1 MTKLYGKIFNIAAG
15 KLKPID
21 IPFKKYCL
29 LNMDLM
35 YSFDSADIKQ
45 TIGTTDDAVSNAI
58 KLKPIEIY
66 SRYDVFKFM
75 GSTRLFFDMVCAY
88 RFLEHVSR
96 DQITYFIY
104 LISTCTK
111 PGALIDIIVPNYLRL
126 ADIILTEKVIG
137 NSNFEAENILL
148 TTELLNEK
156 DDPHCSIWTPE
167 RLKYFW
173 ELEGRFKVVDI
184 DPCFDFDGRDIYLRM
199 RGERI

>member
-1 MTKLYGKIFNIAAG
+1 MSELYGKVFNIAAG
-15 KLKPID
+15 KLKPVD
-21 IPFKKYCL
+21 IPFKNYCL
-29 LNMDLM
+29 LNMDLR
-35 YSFDSADIKQ
+35 YQINSSDVKQ
-45 TIGTTDDAVSNAI
+45 TIGETGDAVKTAR
-58 KLKPIEIY
+58 KLDQIEIY
-66 SRYDVFKFM
+66 SKCNVFEFM
-75 GSTRLFFDMVCAY
+75 ESTRLFFDMICAY

-96 DQITYFIY
+96 DQVTYFIY

-126 ADIILTEKVIG
+126 AEMIIKETVIG
-137 NSNFEAENILL
+137 NLNFEAENILL

-184 DPCFDFDGRDIYLRM
+184 DRRFKFDGRNIYLRM